1 MRHGWEFA
9 ISLFALLLKAHFK
22 ERLYAICSL
31 IWANR
36 ERIALVALYKRATK
50 ENRSCCSLKRV
61 TRVIRLWFEQI
72 IFFLLDSFS
81 LLFPFLC
88 PRANH
93 SHLSSLSCS
102 FLKSN
107 ESNGSDS
114 LSSLFTKEWLWANC
128 SSHSLQK
135 SNREQFVPIALKKE
149 QNSASL
155 VFLEW
160 IALSLFRSQKTSDSL
175 EKAMSELPT
184 LLWGQ
189 GISALSIVKL

>member
-1 MRHGWEFA
+1 MFCKYSLWGMAGNSLFRS
-9 ISLFALLLKAHFK
+9 SLFALLLKIAHFK
-22 ERLYAICSL
+22 DRLYAICSL

-36 ERIALVALYKRATK
+36 ERIALVALYKRATE
-50 ENRSCCSLKRV
+50 ENRSRCSLKRV

-128 SSHSLQK
+128 SSHSTGAICSRRSLQK
-135 SNREQFVPIALKKE
+135 SDCEQIAPVTLYKRATVSNSFPLLLKK
-149 QNSASL
+149 SK
-155 VFLEW
+155 
-160 IALSLFRSQKTSDSL
+160 IAHRLFF
-175 EKAMSELPT
+175 
-184 LLWGQ
+184 
-189 GISALSIVKL
+189 